1 VAVDETLGGRGVRP
15 SRAERALTQT
25 AESDFTAFFRAE
37 YARTVRT
44 VCLVLHDQARAEEIT
59 QDAFVQL
66 LRCWE
71 KVSGYEQ
78 PAAWV
83 RRVAIRMAVRS
94 AKRET
99 MRSLLEWRSRAVE
112 EPATCE
118 IHRGR
123 LGHVF
128 ALLPADRHQRRRA
141 IGAAP
146 EFHFNEH
153 DRASVARHEIDLAA
167 PFADIPVDDLKALQP
182 AKRLGDLLAAPS
194 RPLLPHPRPARPG
207 RPTGRNAHARHRDH
221 PGLYSP

>member
-78 PAAWV
+78 PAAWAWV

-112 EPATCE
+112 EPAEDLPLPHGDMVAAVRSLPTNQRVAIVLHYYEDRPVADIADALGCAPATARV
-118 IHRGR
+118 HLYKARQR
-123 LGHVF
+123 L
-128 ALLPADRHQRRRA
+128 ALL
-141 IGAAP
+141 
-146 EFHFNEH
+146 
-153 DRASVARHEIDLAA
+153 
-167 PFADIPVDDLKALQP
+167 
-182 AKRLGDLLAAPS
+182 LGEEGNDVV
-194 RPLLPHPRPARPG
+194 G
-207 RPTGRNAHARHRDH
+207 
-221 PGLYSP
+221 

>member
-1 VAVDETLGGRGVRP
+1 MAVDETLGGRGVRP

-25 AESDFTAFFRAE
+25 GESDFTAFFRAE
-37 YARTVRT
+37 YARTART

-112 EPATCE
+112 EPAEDLPLPHGDMVAAVRSLPTNQRVAIVLHYYEDRPVADIADALGCAPATARV
-118 IHRGR
+118 HLYKARQR
-123 LGHVF
+123 L
-128 ALLPADRHQRRRA
+128 ALL
-141 IGAAP
+141 
-146 EFHFNEH
+146 
-153 DRASVARHEIDLAA
+153 
-167 PFADIPVDDLKALQP
+167 
-182 AKRLGDLLAAPS
+182 LGEEGNDVV
-194 RPLLPHPRPARPG
+194 G
-207 RPTGRNAHARHRDH
+207 
-221 PGLYSP
+221 